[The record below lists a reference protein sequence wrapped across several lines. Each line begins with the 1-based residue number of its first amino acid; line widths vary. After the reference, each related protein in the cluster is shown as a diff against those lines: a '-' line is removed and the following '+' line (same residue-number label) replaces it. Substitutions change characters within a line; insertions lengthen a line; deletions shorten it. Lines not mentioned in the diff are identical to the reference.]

1 MNESNICQNRRSAT
15 RRYLRIGIMG
25 GTFNPIHYGHL
36 LAAQEAWQ
44 RFELDKVIFVP
55 SAQPPHKQKP
65 DVCAKHRYK
74 MIQMAINNN
83 EHFII
88 SDIEITRKGMS
99 YSEDTIRAFKEIYGD
114 ENRLYF
120 IIGADAIAE
129 LNTWKNVE
137 NLPSLCQF
145 IAVNR
150 PGYQLSIEKRWLSCT
165 HLLEIPEVNISS
177 TQIRQRIK
185 EGKSIRY
192 LIPQEVERYIEEH
205 SLYKA

>member
-1 MNESNICQNRRSAT
+1 MNESNTCH
-15 RRYLRIGIMG
+15 LRIGIMG

-44 RFELDKVIFVP
+44 RFKLDKVIFVP

-65 DVCAKHRYK
+65 EVCAQHRYK

-83 EHFII
+83 EHFTI
-88 SDIEITRKGMS
+88 SNIEITRKGIS

-120 IIGADAIAE
+120 IIGVDAIAE

-137 NLPSLCQF
+137 NLPNLCQF

-150 PGYQLSIEKRWLSCT
+150 PGYQLSIEERWLSCI
-165 HLLEIPEVNISS
+165 HLLEIPGVNISS
-177 TQIRQRIK
+177 AQIRQRIK
-185 EGKSIRY
+185 QGKSIKY

-205 SLYKA
+205 LLYKA